1 MVEKRSTR
9 KGDRQGGG
17 RPGAGVGAVGL
28 VLAGGR
34 SRRMGRDKASLVVDG
49 RTLAARAADVLAEVC
64 EEVLVAAGGREVE
77 GVPPSAVRIA
87 DGPGEGPAAG
97 LLGAA
102 RERPGRPLLVLAC
115 DVPRVPAALLA
126 ELALRIG
133 RIGRPGADGPPDAVL
148 PRSARGPEPLVAA
161 YGPAALAALAEQVA
175 AGENA
180 VIRLLERDDLAI
192 EYLEGAEL
200 ERFGDPKQ
208 MLANVNTPTQFR
220 LL

>member
-1 MVEKRSTR
+1 MVEKRSMR
-9 KGDRQGGG
+9 KRDRQGDAG
-17 RPGAGVGAVGL
+17 PGTGTVGL

-34 SRRMGRDKASLVVDG
+34 SRRMGRDKASLVVAG
-49 RTLAARAADVLAEVC
+49 RTLAARAADTLAGIC
-64 EEVLVAAGGREVE
+64 SEVLLAAGGREVD
-77 GVPPSAVRIA
+77 GAPPSAVRIT

-126 ELALRIG
+126 ELLRRLG
-133 RIGRPGADGPPDAVL
+133 RSVADGPPDAVL
-148 PRSARGPEPLVAA
+148 PRSARGPEPLIAA

-180 VIRLLERDDLAI
+180 VVRLLERDDLSI
-192 EYLEGAEL
+192 EYLEGEAL
-200 ERFGDPKQ
+200 ERFGDPEG
-208 MLANVNTPTQFR
+208 MLANVNTPTDLR
-220 LL
+220 LLRT